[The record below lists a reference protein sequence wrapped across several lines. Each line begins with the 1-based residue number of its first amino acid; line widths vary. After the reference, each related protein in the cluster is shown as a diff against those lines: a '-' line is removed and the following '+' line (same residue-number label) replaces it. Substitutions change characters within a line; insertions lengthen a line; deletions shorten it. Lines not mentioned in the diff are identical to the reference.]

1 MKIEIL
7 EENDSFLVA
16 NKPAGVLAQKDK
28 SGDPDLAELL
38 QRIKKRNFLH
48 PVHRLD
54 RNTSGILVLAKS
66 PEAARI
72 LSAGIQEDN
81 WKKVYLAVTKGNPGG
96 AGQFDFP
103 LAKDENKNQTKVDP
117 KGESA
122 LTEFNTLSF
131 NGSMSLVKI
140 RLYTGRSHQIRVH
153 FSHAGFPLIGDRKY
167 GKKPWSELAARPLL
181 HAYELSFPFAGK
193 ISSFRASPPVDF
205 QDFLKKVGGFQEFL
219 NL

>member
-16 NKPAGVLAQKDK
+16 NKPAGVLSQKDK

-38 QRIKKRNFLH
+38 QKTKKRNFLH
-48 PVHRLD
+48 PAHRLD
-54 RNTSGILVLAKS
+54 RNTSGILILAKS
-66 PEAARI
+66 PEAART
-72 LSAGIQEDN
+72 LSGSMQEDT
-81 WKKVYLAVTKGNPGG
+81 WVKVYLAVTKGNPGKEG
-96 AGQFDFP
+96 KFAFP

-117 KGESA
+117 KGDNA
-122 LTEFNTLSF
+122 LTEFNTLAF

-140 RLYTGRSHQIRVH
+140 RLHTGRSHQIRVH

-167 GKKPWSELAARPLL
+167 GKKPWSELAVRPLL
-181 HAYELSFPFAGK
+181 HAYELSFPFGGK
-193 ISSFRASPPVDF
+193 LNSFQASPPSDF
-205 QDFLKKVGGFQEFL
+205 HEFLKKVGGFQEFL